1 MSFKAWYEQNK
12 DKVAERRKRKYEQ
25 DEEYR
30 KKRLAEAKRYYWMKK
45 RRAEAID
52 ARRIDVEAMN
62 YGQTA
67 CCPSWC
73 RILKTFVLV

>member
-1 MSFKAWYEQNK
+1 MVLSESKFRRWYEQNK

-45 RRAEAID
+45 RRAEVSLM
-52 ARRIDVEAMN
+52 R
-62 YGQTA
+62 G
-67 CCPSWC
+67 
-73 RILKTFVLV
+73 VLMSKR

>member
-1 MSFKAWYEQNK
+1 MVLSESSFRRWYEQNK

-45 RRAEAID
+45 RRPKPLM
-52 ARRIDVEAMN
+52 R
-62 YGQTA
+62 G
-67 CCPSWC
+67 
-73 RILKTFVLV
+73 VLMSKR